1 MKWGD
6 FTADHL
12 IKGTLVTVN
21 RAKISQ
27 LESYIVTIGW
37 REEARNKLLA
47 LQRAEA
53 SFASTRLVASDHV
66 HPVLW
71 EKAVAIK
78 TAAKK

>member
-1 MKWGD
+1 VKWGD

-37 REEARNKLLA
+37 RDEARNKLVV
-47 LQRAEA
+47 LQKAEA
-53 SFASTRLVASDHV
+53 SFASTRLVASEHV

>member
-1 MKWGD
+1 MTWDD

-37 REEARNKLLA
+37 RDEARNKLVV
-47 LQRAEA
+47 LQKAEGY
-53 SFASTRLVASDHV
+53 FAPTRLVASEHV

>member
-1 MKWGD
+1 MTWGD
-6 FTADHL
+6 CTADNL

-27 LESYIVTIGW
+27 LETYIVTIGW
-37 REEARNKLLA
+37 RDEARNKLVV
-47 LQRAEA
+47 LQKAEGY
-53 SFASTRLVASDHV
+53 FASTRLVASEHV

-78 TAAKK
+78 TAAKQ